1 MGYPSR
7 QKQQQNHQGDAAKQ
21 TNRFKNVNIGR
32 IAGIIFEKAFA
43 IAVMAV
49 P

>member
-1 MGYPSR
+1 MGYPSC

-21 TNRFKNVNIGR
+21 PTVLRMSTSGE

-43 IAVMAV
+43 IAVMAF